1 MPENHRLINRELSWL
16 EFNRRVLEE
25 AQDPSVPLLE
35 RVKFLAIFSANLDEF
50 YMVRVA
56 GLKRLITAG
65 DQSIGPDGM
74 TAGETM
80 AAVSALVRELVEEQ
94 HRCFLETLGPCLAEH
109 NIYLVRPGQENAEQ
123 ARYLEDYFQRVLLPV
138 VTPLAVDPGHPFPH
152 LANRAICLAVSLRPA
167 VPSLLP
173 RARLSLL
180 HVPPGQVA
188 PRFVALP
195 ARPDHNAFMLLE
207 DVLRLHL
214 PRLYRGYDIL
224 SSHAIRVTRDAEVEI
239 PRGRTEDL
247 MAAIEAGL
255 RERRMGDAV
264 RLQYDPNLPPDVLA
278 TLVSEL
284 ELTPADLY
292 EEQGFAAFAD
302 LFQLYA
308 AVDRPRLK
316 DRQLVSHPVA
326 AFEHAAD
333 VWSAIRAGDI
343 LVHHPYHTFDVV
355 TRLVQEA
362 AADPGVL
369 AIKMTLYRVSPTSP
383 IAQALARAA
392 EFGKEV
398 TVLVELQARFDEEAN
413 IHWARALAEVGAHV
427 VYGLV
432 GYKTHCK
439 ACLIVRQEPDG
450 IRRYCHLSTGNYNVR
465 TAGVYGDLGLFTC
478 RESFGQ
484 DLTALF
490 NLLTGYTEA
499 RSFHHLILAP
509 TDLRKALVERIRR
522 EVEHVHAGRPGHV
535 IAKMN
540 ALGDEGLIEE
550 LYKAS
555 AAGVEIDLIVR
566 GICCLRPGVPG
577 LSDRI
582 RVRSIVDRYLEHAR
596 IFYFENGGDE
606 EYLLS
611 SADWMRRN
619 LDHRVEIAFPVLA
632 PELQKSLRAVLDTQ
646 LADNVKA
653 RIILPDGRFE
663 RISTDGQPP
672 LRSQDRL
679 YELCAPGRNVSL
691 SELAPS
697 GPALP

>member
-1 MPENHRLINRELSWL
+1 MRAEGHRLINRELSWL

-25 AQDPSVPLLE
+25 AQDETVPLLE
-35 RVKFLAIFSANLDEF
+35 RVKFLAIFSSNLDEF

-56 GLKRLITAG
+56 GLKRLIAAG
-65 DQSIGPDGM
+65 DHAIGPDEL
-74 TAGETM
+74 TPGETM
-80 AAVSALVRELVEEQ
+80 AAVAARVHTLVEEQ
-94 HRCFLETLGPCLAEH
+94 HRCFVDTLGPCLAA
-109 NIYLVRPGQENAEQ
+109 NGIYLVRPGEESPEQ
-123 ARYLEDYFQRVLLPV
+123 ARYLEGYFQRVLLPV

-152 LANRAICLAVSLRPA
+152 LANRAICLAVSLRPTA
-167 VPSLLP
+167 PSPLP
-173 RARLSLL
+173 RATLSLL
-180 HVPPGQVA
+180 HVPPTQVA
-188 PRFVALP
+188 LRFVALP
-195 ARPDHNAFMLLE
+195 APPDQNAFMLLE

-214 PRLYRGYDIL
+214 PHLYSGYEIL

-264 RLQYDPNLPPDVLA
+264 RLQYDPDLPPDVLA

-284 ELTPADLY
+284 ELTPADLS

-302 LFQLYA
+302 LFQLYT

-316 DRQLVSHPVA
+316 DRQLVPHPVP
-326 AFEHAAD
+326 AFERAPD
-333 VWSAIRAGDI
+333 MWSAIRAGDI
-343 LVHHPYHTFDVV
+343 LVHHPYQTFDVV

-362 AADPGVL
+362 AADPAVL

-439 ACLIVRQEPDG
+439 ACLIVRQEGDG
-450 IRRYCHLSTGNYNVR
+450 IRRYCHLATGNYNVR
-465 TAGVYGDLGLFTC
+465 TAGVYSDFGLFTC

-499 RSFHHLILAP
+499 KSFHHLILAP
-509 TDLRKALVERIRR
+509 TDLRKALIEKIRR
-522 EVEHVHAGRPGHV
+522 EVDHVRAGRPGRL

-540 ALGDEGLIEE
+540 ALVDEALIEE
-550 LYKAS
+550 LYAAS

-566 GICCLRPGVPG
+566 GICCLRPGLPG
-577 LSDRI
+577 LSERI

-596 IFYFENGGDE
+596 VFYFENAGDG
-606 EYLLS
+606 EYFLA

-619 LDHRVEIAFPVLA
+619 LDNRVEIAFPVLA
-632 PELQKSLRAVLDTQ
+632 PRLQAQLREVLETQ

-663 RISTDGQPP
+663 RVKAEGEPP
-672 LRSQDRL
+672 LRSQERL
-679 YELCAPGRNVSL
+679 YDLLDPGHQL
-691 SELAPS
+691 STRATS
-697 GPALP
+697 